1 MFNEPKRLAILFGG
15 LTLLVVILILGT
27 NALLERVPHTQ
38 PSEGSPLP
46 PIRRD
51 TDIRIQAPGD
61 KGPGR
66 TKGPIYEIKNSG
78 VDDRPVTYTESGFTP
93 AEFTIRSSDPI
104 GCVITV
110 TNKSV
115 SSLRV
120 RVGPHDPAG
129 DPGADY
135 GSIAPGQTG
144 ILDVRYPG
152 LQEIILHSH
161 DQPEQTFLV
170 RYGEG
175 CR

>member
-1 MFNEPKRLAILFGG
+1 MESKNKKLILLFAGIA
-15 LTLLVVILILGT
+15 LFAAALILGT
-27 NALLERVPHTQ
+27 NALLERVPHTE
-38 PSEGSPLP
+38 PREGSPLP

-51 TDIRIQAPGD
+51 TDIRIRAPGD
-61 KGPGR
+61 EGPGR
-66 TKGPIYEIKNSG
+66 TNGPSYEIKDGAS
-78 VDDRPVTYTESGFTP
+78 DDRPVTYTAAGFSP
-93 AEFTIRSSDPI
+93 QELTIRLDDAI

-110 TNKSV
+110 TNKSIAP
-115 SSLRV
+115 LRV

-161 DQPEQTFLV
+161 DRPEHTFLV

-175 CR
+175 CW

>member
-1 MFNEPKRLAILFGG
+1 MKSKNKKLVLLFASIA
-15 LTLLVVILILGT
+15 LFAAALILGT
-27 NALLERVPHTQ
+27 NALLERVPHTE
-38 PSEGSPLP
+38 PRAGSPLP

-61 KGPGR
+61 QGPGS
-66 TKGPIYEIKNSG
+66 TTGPIYEIKNG
-78 VDDRPVTYTESGFTP
+78 APDDRPVLYTAAGFSP
-93 AEFTIRSSDPI
+93 AELTIRSSDPI

-110 TNKSV
+110 TNTSAAP
-115 SSLRV
+115 LRV

-161 DQPEQTFLV
+161 DRPAHTFLV